1 MVKITHQYDP
11 SMIVYEDDAATT
23 KETVEN
29 AVKSGANLD
38 GAYLIGANLD
48 GANLTGAYL
57 IGANLT
63 GANLDGAN
71 LPAFSHCPEIGSFA
85 AFKKLQKGW
94 IAVLEIPAEAK
105 RTSSLIGRKCR
116 AEFAKVIRIESVD
129 GAEQFDSGISQ
140 HDHQFVYQ
148 VGEIVRPDRY
158 CDDIR
163 TECSSGIHFFITRK
177 EAVDY

>member
-38 GAYLIGANLD
+38 GA
-48 GANLTGAYL
+48 
-57 IGANLT
+57 
-63 GANLDGAN
+63 N

-85 AFKKLQKGW
+85 AFKKLQKGR

-105 RTSSLIGRKCR
+105 RTSSLISRKCR